1 MIFFDRHKIKFGII
15 HKTNVDYNS
24 WMLDNEQVELKN
36 LKSLKRENEYI
47 GIRQLRNKLIPNKEI
62 HYNSTGKPFLQ
73 LDNRYI
79 SVSHSTQSICL
90 GLSDL
95 PLGIDLEK
103 IDKRVLK
110 VRSKYINV
118 EDKKFYEF
126 DSTED
131 LTILWTIKECLYKLH
146 DIKGMSFK
154 NDICAISRNNNEHCF
169 QVKSENGYQKHI
181 LRHEKIGNEILTYNF
196 T

>member
-1 MIFFDRHKIKFGII
+1 
-15 HKTNVDYNS
+15 
-24 WMLDNEQVELKN
+24 MLDNEQVELKN

-90 GLSDL
+90 GLSDF

-110 VRSKYINV
+110 VRSKYINI
-118 EDKKFYEF
+118 EDKNGFSVPRSKY
-126 DSTED
+126 
-131 LTILWTIKECLYKLH
+131 LYMLLRMKL
-146 DIKGMSFK
+146 
-154 NDICAISRNNNEHCF
+154 
-169 QVKSENGYQKHI
+169 VKSTWYRLEQRIVKLKGVQYGI
-181 LRHEKIGNEILTYNF
+181 
-196 T
+196 